1 MEDLIFISHRIPY
14 PPNKGDKVRSWNAL
28 KRLAERYRV
37 HLGTFIDDSADWRH
51 EPVIR
56 ELCESYLLLPLN
68 KFVGKLRSMQAF
80 FTGKALTVPYFRDA
94 RLVRWLD
101 RIQERYQPSKAF
113 TYSSGVAAYVMGE
126 NWKDVRRVHDMVDVD
141 SDKWR
146 QYAEGKHGIS
156 RWVYDREGRK
166 LFAFEREIA
175 AEYDVILFVSENEAE
190 MFRRLSSIKA
200 PKIYAMRNGVNTD
213 YFNPELN
220 YDNPYL
226 GGEKP
231 VVFTGTMDYW
241 PNVDAAKWF
250 TANVLEKMLQKV
262 QNSTF
267 YIVGANPTPDVID
280 LGKHPAV
287 TVTGRVPDIRPY
299 ISHARVVV
307 APLQIARGVQNKVLE
322 GMAME
327 KPVIASP
334 MALEGIEAEPGR
346 DLLVAKTPEEFV
358 SAVAMVIEK
367 GAEDISK
374 RARERVQFDYSW
386 DKNFERL
393 FGYLDYE

>member
-28 KRLAERYRV
+28 HRLAERYRV
-37 HLGTFIDDSADWRH
+37 HLGTFIDDNVDWRY

-56 ELCESYLLLPLN
+56 DLCESYLLLPLN
-68 KFVGKLRSMQAF
+68 KFVGRLRSMRAF

-94 RLVRWLD
+94 RLVSWLD
-101 RIQERYQPSKAF
+101 RVRERYRPSKAF

-126 NWKDVRRVHDMVDVD
+126 KWKDVRRVHDMVDVD

-146 QYAEGKHGIS
+146 QYAAGKHGIS

-190 MFRRLSSIKA
+190 MFRRRSSIKT
-200 PKIYAMRNGVNTD
+200 PKIRAMRNGVDTE
-213 YFNPELN
+213 YFNPKLN
-220 YDNPYL
+220 YDNPYPR
-226 GGEKP
+226 EVKP
-231 VVFTGTMDYW
+231 IVFTGTMDYW

-250 TANVLEKMLQKV
+250 SVNVLEKLLQKV
-262 QNSTF
+262 PNATF
-267 YIVGANPTPDVID
+267 YIVGANPTRDAID

-287 TVTGRVPDIRPY
+287 AVTGSVPDIRPY
-299 ISHARVVV
+299 IAHARVIA

-322 GMAME
+322 GMAMA

-334 MALEGIEAEPGR
+334 MALEGIDAEPGR
-346 DLLVAKTPEEFV
+346 DLLIAETPEEFV
-358 SAVAMVIEK
+358 SAVAMVIEQ
-367 GAEDISK
+367 GADDISK
-374 RARERVQFDYSW
+374 SARERVLFDYSW

-393 FGYLDYE
+393 FEYLDSE